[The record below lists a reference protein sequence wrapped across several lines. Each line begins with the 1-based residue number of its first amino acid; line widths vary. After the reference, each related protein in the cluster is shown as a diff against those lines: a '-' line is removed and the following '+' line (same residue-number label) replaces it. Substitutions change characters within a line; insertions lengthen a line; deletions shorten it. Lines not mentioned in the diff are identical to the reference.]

1 MIWLRI
7 GAFAI
12 STALCSCTDGGD
24 VDSATAPAARSDEV
38 ATSRDASNLAIHV
51 DQFAAAASSI
61 RRAEFDPAALADTL
75 GNDAQAHFAWVR
87 EHTWWAPYRGVLR
100 GPTGVLLDRV
110 GSSLD
115 RAYLLA
121 DLLRRAGHT
130 VRLAHAEFAH
140 DKAQELLPRVQKIPS
155 QRGVGD
161 RSLTESASGTSAASI
176 DMRIALSEQA
186 TSNAEVL
193 IDTQTE
199 ALLTALAETPT
210 PKERA
215 NEIAL
220 SAIRDHWWVEYQDN
234 GTWVALD
241 VLLPDTIPGQTHI
254 AASSV
259 IPWLAGDTAPP
270 IDPSEWHTVGIR
282 VVIERYEGGT
292 TKELTVLAAS
302 VRPSDVLGEP
312 LKLRHAPIPWPD
324 RLPDPDIDPQSFRT
338 AALAATMWVPVLQ
351 IGRQEFAQS
360 AFTENGKLH
369 DDLPKAVDEFSRL
382 GAAGVTSGMD
392 MALGGFSA
400 DTSTPVVSAEW
411 IDYEII
417 VPGGPVERLRRPV
430 FDLLGPARRAAS
442 SGSFDGTAE
451 LRRLERFEALWA
463 PTEILIQPS
472 TLTADFVAD
481 IVTSGLVDSSDA
493 LKELLRETEPSA
505 VRDKATDILDR
516 IEIWDTLPY
525 YALWRTSLG
534 ASANT
539 LLICRPNVLQFRGG
553 RVLANAGSNVF
564 RELLD
569 VAANRTDVVNS
580 SAHESFHG
588 RVRQGVTDTVAEML
602 ALGADLGMAENTASI
617 FGRLAAEGS
626 RGMVVGAGDEAAA
639 RTLPWPEDEIERV
652 TQDVLAGYTV
662 VVPRKAVMIGD
673 LQRVGWWRV
682 DPTSGETIGVM
693 DSGFHAGTVE
703 YLKSVAGTL
712 AVYFARPGNVERADA
727 ARRIIANGGHRML
740 THAQRHHLALY
751 DAYRSLMGDLEF
763 LARGPG

>member
-1 MIWLRI
+1 MISLWLRF
-7 GAFAI
+7 GVL
-12 STALCSCTDGGD
+12 TVTTVLCSCTDGGD
-24 VDSATAPAARSDEV
+24 VDSATAPAARSGEV
-38 ATSRDASNLAIHV
+38 AISRDAGDLAMHV

-61 RRAEFDPAALADTL
+61 RSAEFDPAALANTL
-75 GNDAQAHFAWVR
+75 GKDPHVHFAWVR

-121 DLLRRAGHT
+121 DLLRRAGLT
-130 VRLAHAEFAH
+130 VRFAHAEIAEDQAH
-140 DKAQELLPRVQKIPS
+140 ELLSRVRKVPS
-155 QRGVGD
+155 QRGVSD
-161 RSLTESASGTSAASI
+161 DLLPASGTSAEST
-176 DMRIALSEQA
+176 DTRVALSKQA
-186 TSNAEVL
+186 TSNAEAL
-193 IDTQTE
+193 IDAQTE
-199 ALLTALAETPT
+199 ALLTALADTPMPT
-210 PKERA
+210 ERA
-215 NEIAL
+215 DEIAL
-220 SAIRDHWWVEYQDN
+220 SAIRDHWWVEYQDD
-234 GTWVALD
+234 GAWVALD
-241 VLLPDTIPGQTHI
+241 VLLPDTTPGQTHI

-259 IPWLAGDTAPP
+259 IPWLAGDAVPP
-270 IDPSEWHTVGIR
+270 IESSEWHTVGIR

-292 TKELTVLAAS
+292 SKEMTVLAAS
-302 VRPSDVLGEP
+302 VRPSDALGEP

-324 RLPDPDIDPQSFRT
+324 RLPDPDIDPQSFRA

-360 AFTENGKLH
+360 AFTENGELH
-369 DDLPKAVDEFSRL
+369 DDLPEAVDAFSKI
-382 GAAGVTSGMD
+382 GAAGATNGMD

-400 DTSTPVVSAEW
+400 DESTPVVSAEW
-411 IDYEII
+411 IDYE
-417 VPGGPVERLRRPV
+417 VVAPGGSVERLRRPV
-430 FDLLGPARRAAS
+430 FDLLGPARRAA
-442 SGSFDGTAE
+442 GSVNFDGTAE

-472 TLTADFVAD
+472 AFTADFVAD
-481 IVTSGLVDSSDA
+481 IVTSDLADSRDA
-493 LKELLRETEPSA
+493 LEELLHETVPSA
-505 VRDKATDILDR
+505 VRAKATDILGR
-516 IEIWDTLPY
+516 IEIGDTLPY

-534 ASANT
+534 ASAST

-553 RVLANAGSNVF
+553 RALANVGANVF

-569 VAANRTDVVNS
+569 VAANRTGVVDS
-580 SAHESFHG
+580 SAHESFQV

-617 FGRLAAEGS
+617 FGRLAAESS
-626 RGMVVGAGDEAAA
+626 RGMLLMAGDEAAA
-639 RTLPWPEDEIERV
+639 RALPWPEDEIERV
-652 TQDVLAGYTV
+652 THDVLAGYMV

-673 LQRVGWWRV
+673 QQRVGWWRV
-682 DPTSGETIGVM
+682 DPTSGETVGVM
-693 DSGFHAGTVE
+693 DNGFHAGTVE